1 MTRELI
7 VNADD
12 FGRSPQI
19 NAGILR
25 AHAAGI
31 VTSASLMV
39 RWPAARAA
47 VDAARRYPRL
57 GVGLHLDLGEWV
69 FDGGRWDAAYEVVD
83 LDDEEAVRREVETQV
98 LRFRRLVARDPT
110 HVDSHQHVHRGGCAA
125 RVAARLARELRVPLR
140 GRADGIVHRGDFYGR
155 TATGD
160 PLHDA
165 IGPDNLVALIETLPG
180 GVTELSCHPGGPG
193 CDDPAYGA
201 ERALEVRAL
210 THPRVH
216 AAVRRNAIVLR
227 SFARPA
233 CAG

>member
-47 VDAARRYPRL
+47 VDAACRYARL

-69 FDGGRWDAAYEVVD
+69 FDGERWNAAY
-83 LDDEEAVRREVETQV
+83 
-98 LRFRRLVARDPT
+98 
-110 HVDSHQHVHRGGCAA
+110 
-125 RVAARLARELRVPLR
+125 
-140 GRADGIVHRGDFYGR
+140 
-155 TATGD
+155 
-160 PLHDA
+160 
-165 IGPDNLVALIETLPG
+165 
-180 GVTELSCHPGGPG
+180 
-193 CDDPAYGA
+193 
-201 ERALEVRAL
+201 
-210 THPRVH
+210 
-216 AAVRRNAIVLR
+216 
-227 SFARPA
+227 
-233 CAG
+233 